1 MIRLTRLG
9 GDAFLLNAELVKY
22 VESLPD
28 TYVTLTSGD
37 RLVVSETPDEVLR
50 RVIEYQRS
58 KHLLPPPHGGREAA
72 TYP

>member
-9 GDAFLLNAELVKY
+9 GDALLLNAELVKY

-28 TYVTLTSGD
+28 TYVTLTTGD
-37 RLVVSETPDEVLR
+37 RLVVSESPDEVLR

-58 KHLLPPPHGGREAA
+58 KHLLPPVGPV
-72 TYP
+72 